1 MALLS
6 YLFHQPRPALSPNP
20 LPTLLGTQH
29 SIPSLPPPSLNQV
42 NGAIALPKIS
52 ARPHSYILPGI
63 SRICLGPIFYR
74 TYVMMRRNR
83 SQLTETQVFW
93 YPVLFFSKAH
103 GINSNEWNPW
113 KISLASLS
121 QFHSQMDLFW
131 KVNKGHLPNSE
142 LPKGE
147 KKNAIFFFQQS
158 RDFFKCFFVFRL
170 LKSSFVWKFQT
181 WRLWYITP
189 NKECVPCLVWRNLVL
204 K

>member
-158 RDFFKCFFVFRL
+158 RDFSNAFLSSDYSKAALFGNFKLGV
-170 LKSSFVWKFQT
+170 SGT
-181 WRLWYITP
+181 
-189 NKECVPCLVWRNLVL
+189 
-204 K
+204 